1 MARKGRRDRKALGR
15 KDRRA
20 LARKASTRDKLF
32 VLFRREPSARLPS
45 FGYRYAPSWANLAIV
60 EICRPHLPSFRRV
73 AHQQVPDKNR
83 GGRVLSEQ
91 WRLREGDGLDRA
103 LVHRAILHRDCHS
116 HLHSVL
122 LYNFGLEVRFPAF
135 LRSVPALETAPD
147 KSGFAAALS
156 VEPPVTAT
164 GA

>member
-1 MARKGRRDRKALGR
+1 MARKGRRDRKALGRKGR

-45 FGYRYAPSWANLAIV
+45 FGYRYAPSWANLVIV

-83 GGRVLSEQ
+83 GEPVLSEQ
-91 WRLREGDGLDRA
+91 WRLRGADGLDRM
-103 LVHRAILHRDCHS
+103 LVHLAILRRDSRS
-116 HLHSVL
+116 HLH
-122 LYNFGLEVRFPAF
+122 
-135 LRSVPALETAPD
+135 
-147 KSGFAAALS
+147 
-156 VEPPVTAT
+156 
-164 GA
+164 